1 MKPINKEKLK
11 TITLWIGILTALL
24 LIIGTFSMSG
34 ESGLGD
40 NLFSWLY
47 QTAPLTEVI
56 EFSSN
61 VIKSLSS
68 FGL

>member
-1 MKPINKEKLK
+1 MKPINKEKLQ

-34 ESGLGD
+34 ENSLGD

-61 VIKSLSS
+61 VINSLSS

>member
-1 MKPINKEKLK
+1 MKSINKEQLK

-24 LIIGTFSMSG
+24 LIIGTFSMNAGSG
-34 ESGLGD
+34 VGD

-47 QTAPLTEVI
+47 QTAPMAEVV

-61 VIKSLSS
+61 VINSLASL
-68 FGL
+68 GL